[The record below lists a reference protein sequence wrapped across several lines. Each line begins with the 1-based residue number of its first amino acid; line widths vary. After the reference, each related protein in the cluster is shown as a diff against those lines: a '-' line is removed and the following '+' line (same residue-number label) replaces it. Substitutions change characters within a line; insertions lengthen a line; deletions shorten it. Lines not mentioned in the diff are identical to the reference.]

1 MSKIKVAVTD
11 TVFPDWKPAEE
22 ALSALDV
29 ELIRAKSPEQD
40 AILAVASDADAVFVT
55 YAQITADVIA
65 GLNNCKVIGRF
76 GIGTDNIAIDAA
88 TDAGIIVTYAPVYCL
103 DEVSDH
109 AMALLLSLARKIPF
123 STSMVSGGRWEM
135 PAVVP
140 IRRFKGRTLGL
151 IGIGNIAQAIIG
163 KAQAFGIKTIAA
175 DPYVPNEVFA
185 KMNTEKVEL
194 DELYARS
201 DYVSVHAPLTPET
214 ENMFSTD
221 AFSKMKFDALL
232 INTSRGP
239 LVDIDAL
246 VVALEAGEIGGAAL
260 DVLPQEPPAAGH
272 PILGR
277 DDVILTPHTGF
288 YSEDALLD
296 LQTTV
301 ATDVATVLDGGKPK
315 YPVNPQVLEGQ
326 S

>member
-1 MSKIKVAVTD
+1 MSKILVAIAD
-11 TVFPDWKPAEE
+11 TVFPDWKPAERV
-22 ALSALDV
+22 LSDLDV
-29 ELIRAKSPEQD
+29 ELRRAENPEQD
-40 AILAVASDADAVFVT
+40 SILAVARNAEALFVT

-65 GLNNCKVIGRF
+65 GLENCKVIGRF
-76 GIGTDNIAIDAA
+76 GVGTDNIDIEAA
-88 TDAGIIVTYAPVYCL
+88 TDAGIVVTYAPLYCL

-109 AMALLLSLARKIPF
+109 AMTTLLALARKIPF
-123 STSMVSGGRWEM
+123 SNSMVHSGRWEM

-140 IRRFKGRTLGL
+140 IRRLKGRTLGL
-151 IGIGNIAQAIIG
+151 VGIGNIAQAVVG

-175 DPYVPNEVFA
+175 DPYAPDEVFA
-185 KMNTEKVEL
+185 KFNTEKVEL

-201 DYVSVHAPLTPET
+201 DYISVHAPLTPET
-214 ENMFSTD
+214 ENMFSTE
-221 AFSKMKFDALL
+221 AFGKMKSDALL

-246 VVALEAGEIGGAAL
+246 AKALEAGEIGGAAL
-260 DVLPQEPPAAGH
+260 DVMPQEPPAADN
-272 PILGR
+272 PLFGR

-301 ATDVATVLDGGKPK
+301 ATDVAAVLGGKRPK
-315 YPVNPQVLEGQ
+315 FPVNPKVLDA
-326 S
+326 

>member
-1 MSKIKVAVTD
+1 MSKTLVAIAD
-11 TVFPDWKPAEE
+11 TVFPDWKPAEQVL
-22 ALSALDV
+22 ASLNV
-29 ELIRAKSPEQD
+29 ELVRAETPDKD
-40 AILAVASDADAVFVT
+40 AILAVAKDAEALFVT
-55 YAQITADVIA
+55 YAQITAEVIA

-76 GIGTDNIAIDAA
+76 GVGTDNIDIDAA
-88 TDAGIIVTYAPVYCL
+88 TKAGIVVTFAPLYCL

-109 AMALLLSLARKIPF
+109 AMSLLLSLARKIPF
-123 STSMVSGGRWEM
+123 SDAMVKGGRWEM

-151 IGIGNIAQAIIG
+151 VGIGNIAQAIIG

-175 DPYVPNEVFA
+175 DPYAPDDVFA
-185 KMNTEKVEL
+185 KNNTEKVDL

-201 DYVSVHAPLTPET
+201 DYISVHAPLTPET
-214 ENMFSTD
+214 QDMFSTD
-221 AFSKMKFDALL
+221 AFSKMRNDALL

-239 LVDIDAL
+239 LVDVEAL
-246 VVALEAGEIGGAAL
+246 AKALDAGEIGGAAL
-260 DVLPQEPPAAGH
+260 DVMPQEPPAAGN
-272 PILGR
+272 PLFGR

-301 ATDVATVLDGGKPK
+301 ASDVAAVLGGNRPKFPVNPKVLDG
-315 YPVNPQVLEGQ
+315 
-326 S
+326 

>member
-151 IGIGNIAQAIIG
+151 IGIGNIARG
-163 KAQAFGIKTIAA
+163 SDYPHPEGSWPRTAQALKETFKGIPPEELAPMLGENAA
-175 DPYVPNEVFA
+175 AWYGFDP
-185 KMNTEKVEL
+185 EKL
-194 DELYARS
+194 
-201 DYVSVHAPLTPET
+201 AP
-214 ENMFSTD
+214 
-221 AFSKMKFDALL
+221 
-232 INTSRGP
+232 
-239 LVDIDAL
+239 
-246 VVALEAGEIGGAAL
+246 VVARVGPRKADFE
-260 DVLPQEPPAAGH
+260 
-272 PILGR
+272 
-277 DDVILTPHTGF
+277 
-288 YSEDALLD
+288 
-296 LQTTV
+296 
-301 ATDVATVLDGGKPK
+301 
-315 YPVNPQVLEGQ
+315 
-326 S
+326 

>member
-29 ELIRAKSPEQD
+29 ELIRAESPEQD

-65 GLNNCKVIGRF
+65 GLSNCRVIGRF

-123 STSMVSGGRWEM
+123 YTSMVSSGRWEM

-163 KAQAFGIKTIAA
+163 KAQAFGIKTIAT
-175 DPYVPNEVFA
+175 DPYAPDEVFA
-185 KMNTEKVEL
+185 KMNTEKVAL

-201 DYVSVHAPLTPET
+201 NYVSVHAPLTPET

-221 AFSKMKFDALL
+221 AFSKMKSDALL

-239 LVDIDAL
+239 LVDVDAL
-246 VVALEAGEIGGAAL
+246 VTALDAGEIGGAAL

-301 ATDVATVLDGGKPK
+301 ATDVATVLGGGKPK
-315 YPVNPQVLEGQ
+315 YPVNPQVLEG
-326 S
+326 

>member
-1 MSKIKVAVTD
+1 MSKIKIAITD

-29 ELIRAKSPEQD
+29 ELIRAEKPEHD
-40 AILAVASDADAVFVT
+40 EILAVASDADAVFVT

-88 TDAGIIVTYAPVYCL
+88 TDAGIVVTYAPVYCL

-123 STSMVSGGRWEM
+123 STSMVSSGRWEM

-151 IGIGNIAQAIIG
+151 VGIGNIAQAIVG

-175 DPYVPNEVFA
+175 DPYAPDEVFA

-194 DELYARS
+194 DELLARS

-214 ENMFSTD
+214 ENMFSTE
-221 AFSKMKFDALL
+221 AFSKMKSDALL

-239 LVDIDAL
+239 LVDVDAL
-246 VVALEAGEIGGAAL
+246 AKALDAGEIGGAAL
-260 DVLPQEPPAAGH
+260 DVLPQEPPAADH
-272 PILGR
+272 PLLGR

-301 ATDVATVLDGGKPK
+301 ATDVATVLGGGTPK
-315 YPVNPQVLEGQ
+315 YPVNPKVLQG
-326 S
+326 

>member
-1 MSKIKVAVTD
+1 MSKILVAIAD
-11 TVFPDWKPAEE
+11 TVFPDWKPAERGL
-22 ALSALDV
+22 ADLDV
-29 ELIRAKSPEQD
+29 ELRRAENPQQD
-40 AILAVASDADAVFVT
+40 SILAVARNAEALFVT

-65 GLNNCKVIGRF
+65 GLENCKVIGRF
-76 GIGTDNIAIDAA
+76 GVGTDNIDIEAA
-88 TDAGIIVTYAPVYCL
+88 TDAGIVVTYAPLYCR

-109 AMALLLSLARKIPF
+109 AMTTLLALARKIPF
-123 STSMVSGGRWEM
+123 SNSMVHSGRWEM

-140 IRRFKGRTLGL
+140 IRRLKGRTLGL
-151 IGIGNIAQAIIG
+151 VGIGNIAQAVIG

-175 DPYVPNEVFA
+175 DPYAPDEVFA
-185 KMNTEKVEL
+185 KFSTEKVEL

-201 DYVSVHAPLTPET
+201 HYISVHAPLTPET
-214 ENMFSTD
+214 ENMFSTE
-221 AFSKMKFDALL
+221 AFGKMKSDALL

-246 VVALEAGEIGGAAL
+246 AKALDAGEIGGAAL
-260 DVLPQEPPAAGH
+260 DVMPQEPPAADN
-272 PILGR
+272 PLFGR

-301 ATDVATVLDGGKPK
+301 ATDVAAVLGGKRPK
-315 YPVNPQVLEGQ
+315 FPVNPKVLDA
-326 S
+326 

>member
-1 MSKIKVAVTD
+1 MSKILVAIAD
-11 TVFPDWKPAEE
+11 TVFPDWKPAEQVL
-22 ALSALDV
+22 ADLDV
-29 ELIRAKSPEQD
+29 ELRRAENPEQD
-40 AILAVASDADAVFVT
+40 SILAVARDAEALFVT

-65 GLNNCKVIGRF
+65 GLENCKVIGRF
-76 GIGTDNIAIDAA
+76 GVGTDNIDIEAA
-88 TDAGIIVTYAPVYCL
+88 TQAGIVVTYAPLYCL

-109 AMALLLSLARKIPF
+109 AMTLLLSLARKIPF
-123 STSMVSGGRWEM
+123 SDSMVKSGRWEM

-175 DPYVPNEVFA
+175 DPYAPDDVFA

-194 DELYARS
+194 DDLYARS
-201 DYVSVHAPLTPET
+201 DYISVHAPLTPET
-214 ENMFSTD
+214 ENMFSTE
-221 AFSKMKFDALL
+221 AFGKMKSDALL

-239 LVDIDAL
+239 LVDIEAL
-246 VVALEAGEIGGAAL
+246 AKALDAGEIGGAAL
-260 DVLPQEPPAAGH
+260 DVMPQEPPAADN
-272 PILGR
+272 PLFGR

-301 ATDVATVLDGGKPK
+301 ATDVAAVLGGKRPQF
-315 YPVNPQVLEGQ
+315 PVNPKVLDA
-326 S
+326 